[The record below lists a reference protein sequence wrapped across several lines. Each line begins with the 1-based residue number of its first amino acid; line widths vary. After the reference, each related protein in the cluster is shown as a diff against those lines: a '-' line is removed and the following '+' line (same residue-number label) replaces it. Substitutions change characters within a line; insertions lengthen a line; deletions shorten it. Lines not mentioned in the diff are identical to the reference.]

1 MRWAI
6 SDTFVIVGRGIQ
18 HWIREPLGVLAGM
31 AFMIMLVVLYG
42 FLFGGAMSVPGG
54 GNYLEFLMPG
64 MFVMT
69 MAFGIGE
76 TMAYI
81 AADAERGVTDRFR
94 SMPMAASA
102 VLLGRSITDMIYAT
116 VGLAVMIGCGLVL
129 GWRWHGSMS
138 ETAAAIGLLLLLR
151 FAMLW
156 VGIYLGLLVPGPA
169 AVNSVWTLLFPFT
182 MVTVAFAASQTMP
195 AWLGFVAEANP
206 LSATIYATR
215 DLFGNPGADG
225 TSFVAQ
231 NARAAG
237 GRLAGAD
244 RRGLRAAGRAPI
256 PPPQP
261 LSGYARP
268 SVAGSSIGRSR
279 CAPSAA
285 TRLTSVLTGHIRS
298 DSTGAGASI
307 GSSSASEADGSSQ
320 ASSRSG
326 GRMTGM
332 RLWIGATSA
341 FGWVVRMAAVTPS
354 VAAAA
359 PDAGQRQHLAV
370 GRRTDRVRL
379 TGPRRRSH
387 S

>member
-1 MRWAI
+1 MTAITDSPTPTRLDGMRWAV

-18 HWIREPLGVLAGM
+18 HWIREPLGVVAGM

-76 TMAYI
+76 TMAFI

-102 VLLGRSITDMIYAT
+102 ILMGRSITDMLYAS
-116 VGLAVMIGCGLVL
+116 VGLAVMIACGLVL
-129 GWRWHGSMS
+129 GWSWHGNFS

-151 FAMLW
+151 FGMLW
-156 VGIYLGLLVPGPA
+156 VGIYLGLLVPGPS

-195 AWLGFVAEANP
+195 AWLGFIAEANP

-215 DLFGNPGADG
+215 DLFGNPGADN

-231 NARAAG
+231 NAG
-237 GRLAGAD
+237 LLAIAWPV
-244 RRGLRAAGRAPI
+244 LIIAIFAP
-256 PPPQP
+256 
-261 LSGYARP
+261 
-268 SVAGSSIGRSR
+268 
-279 CAPSAA
+279 
-285 TRLTSVLTGHIRS
+285 
-298 DSTGAGASI
+298 
-307 GSSSASEADGSSQ
+307 
-320 ASSRSG
+320 
-326 GRMTGM
+326 
-332 RLWIGATSA
+332 
-341 FGWVVRMAAVTPS
+341 
-354 VAAAA
+354 
-359 PDAGQRQHLAV
+359 LAV
-370 GRRTDRVRL
+370 HRYRRLSR
-379 TGPRRRSH
+379 
-387 S
+387 

>member
-1 MRWAI
+1 MTAITESPTNPTRMEGMRWAI
-6 SDTFVIVGRGIQ
+6 SDTIVIVGRGIQ
-18 HWIREPLGVLAGM
+18 HWIREPLGMLAGM

-129 GWRWHGSMS
+129 GWRWHGGMG

-215 DLFGNPGADG
+215 DLFGNPGGEG

-231 NARAAG
+231 NAA
-237 GRLAGAD
+237 L
-244 RRGLRAAGRAPI
+244 
-256 PPPQP
+256 
-261 LSGYARP
+261 
-268 SVAGSSIGRSR
+268 
-279 CAPSAA
+279 
-285 TRLTSVLTGHIRS
+285 
-298 DSTGAGASI
+298 
-307 GSSSASEADGSSQ
+307 
-320 ASSRSG
+320 
-326 GRMTGM
+326 
-332 RLWIGATSA
+332 
-341 FGWVVRMAAVTPS
+341 
-354 VAAAA
+354 
-359 PDAGQRQHLAV
+359 LAV
-370 GRRTDRVRL
+370 AFPVLIVAIFAPLAVHRYRRLSR
-379 TGPRRRSH
+379 
-387 S
+387 